1 MSFRKKIILSQILSF
16 IIFFAALF
24 PFIEK
29 MASLLV
35 KDSLIESTSDL
46 KGRLRKAGTEE
57 ELIRSLKKQE
67 YYAFFRMSIINDKGL
82 VIFDTHLGRLLGKEF
97 KPYYPNVR
105 AEIKEALETGVGY
118 VIAKSDTF
126 KGRFAYV
133 AETFKFQ
140 GKTYILRTAFPY
152 QQIEDLTENFQIGV
166 LIFSFLVLL
175 FFNALILVIFNRLTR
190 PIREII
196 SFIKP
201 ADAQG
206 QAELPEIILT
216 KATGPSDDFQRLAG
230 AFNNLSK
237 RIQEKIDDLEA
248 ERNEKEAILES
259 LGEGVVAVN
268 EKMETLYIN
277 FTACKMLGLVRRD
290 VLEKPFQADGDK
302 VNKELLEKTRD
313 LLLLCQ
319 EQGNIVTDSHILGE
333 ERRTY
338 IDLVAVPKAH
348 GTGAIVVL
356 QDKTQHY
363 RVLEMGKDFVANA
376 SHELR
381 TPITIIKG
389 YAETLQDHP
398 DLGREKYVEITEKI
412 GRNCIRMEKLVKSLL
427 TLTDIENIPEDRFT
441 ETDLTTLVENCRH
454 TVRSVYSD
462 ANVMIDAP
470 QKKMLISADSGLLE
484 LALVNLL
491 DNAAKYSEPP
501 AQITIKIAPNLE
513 GEVVVTISDQGR
525 GIPEEDLEH
534 IFQRFYRV
542 DKTHS
547 RRLGGAGLGLSIVR
561 TIIAKHG
568 GKIEAESIV
577 GEGTTFTIT
586 LPVEHLHER
595 QSL

>member
-1 MSFRKKIILSQILSF
+1 LSFRKKIILSQIVSF

-29 MASLLV
+29 IASILV
-35 KDSLIESTSDL
+35 KDSLIESTRDL
-46 KGRLRKAGTEE
+46 KDRLRKAGTEE
-57 ELIRSLKKQE
+57 ELIQSLKKQE
-67 YYAFFRMSIINDKGL
+67 YYVFFRMSIINDKGL
-82 VIFDTHLGRLLGKEF
+82 VIFDTHLGKLLGKEF
-97 KPYYPNVR
+97 KPYYPNVHP
-105 AEIKEALETGVGY
+105 EIEEALQSGVGY
-118 VIAKSDTF
+118 DIAKSDTF
-126 KGRFAYV
+126 QGRFAYV

-152 QQIEDLTENFQIGV
+152 QQIEDLTEHFKIGV
-166 LIFSFLVLL
+166 LIFSFVVLL
-175 FFNALILVIFNRLTR
+175 FFNGLILFIFNRLTR
-190 PIREII
+190 PIREIVG
-196 SFIKP
+196 FIK
-201 ADAQG
+201 ATESQK
-206 QAELPEIILT
+206 QMELPEISLT
-216 KATGPSDDFQRLAG
+216 KATAPSDDFQRLVG

-237 RIQEKIDDLEA
+237 RIKEKIDDLRA

-268 EKMETLYIN
+268 ERMETLYIN

-290 VLEKPFQADGDK
+290 ALEKPFQASGNK
-302 VNKELLEKTRD
+302 VNQELLEKTRD
-313 LLLLCQ
+313 LLLLSQ
-319 EQGNIVTDSHILGE
+319 EQGNIVTDSHVFGE
-333 ERRTY
+333 ERKTY
-338 IDLVAVPKAH
+338 IDLVAAPKAH

-389 YAETLQDHP
+389 YAETLHDHP
-398 DLGREKYVEITEKI
+398 DLAREKYVEITDKI
-412 GRNCIRMEKLVKSLL
+412 SRNCIRMENLVGSLL
-427 TLTDIENIPEDRFT
+427 TLTDIENISEDRFI
-441 ETDLTTLVENCRH
+441 ETDLTSLVENCRH
-454 TVRSVYSD
+454 TVRSVYPN
-462 ANVMIDAP
+462 ANVDIDVP
-470 QKKMLISADSGLLE
+470 KKKILITADSGLLE

-501 AQITIKIAPNLE
+501 AQITIKLELNLE
-513 GEVVVTISDQGR
+513 GEVVITISDKGK

-547 RRLGGAGLGLSIVR
+547 RRLGGAGLGLSIVK

-568 GKIEAESIV
+568 GKIEVESKLD
-577 GEGTTFTIT
+577 EGTTFTIT
-586 LPVEHLHER
+586 LPVRHYSEP